1 MGAARLDNRLGAFRR
16 MPRIG
21 LACLTVAVATV
32 MDPVASVGVAQEA
45 GGPGGATASSTDLV
59 RRYAD
64 AASYQNNS
72 AFDLAIVE
80 WESLLK
86 EFPNDPLVPKIQH
99 YLAICYLR
107 VDPPRLD
114 QASRLLTE
122 SLPKGAPEL
131 REEALVHLGWS
142 YWKGAQ
148 VKAGSDATEPEA
160 DRKDSFA
167 LALDAFQRIGKE
179 FPDGAYADRAA
190 YYAAD
195 CLVRMGQ
202 KEEAAKRYREF
213 LLVKRWDALKEG
225 N

>member
-148 VKAGSDATEPEA
+148 VNAGSDATEP
-160 DRKDSFA
+160 
-167 LALDAFQRIGKE
+167 
-179 FPDGAYADRAA
+179 
-190 YYAAD
+190 
-195 CLVRMGQ
+195 
-202 KEEAAKRYREF
+202 
-213 LLVKRWDALKEG
+213 
-225 N
+225 